1 MAKQPIL
8 IFDFEKNPFD
18 GDPRQ
23 AHQFIPLLLG
33 KLGAAPLS
41 YILNSQQYPDL
52 EIPEYA
58 ILKEKEH
65 AMLQALSASECKD
78 GVDTYSHMMLV
89 REVEL
94 SNIRRTVQDPDDR
107 ARQLAAIC
115 RLLFVV
121 F

>member
-1 MAKQPIL
+1 MSKQPIL
-8 IFDFEKNPFD
+8 IFDFEKTPFD

-23 AHQFIPLLLG
+23 AHQFIPFLLG
-33 KLGAAPLS
+33 KLGAAQLS
-41 YILNSQQYPDL
+41 YILDSQQYPDP

-65 AMLQALSASECKD
+65 AMLQALSASEYKD
-78 GVDTYSHMMLV
+78 EMDTSHMMLV

-94 SNIRRTVQDPDDR
+94 SNIRRTVQDPYDR